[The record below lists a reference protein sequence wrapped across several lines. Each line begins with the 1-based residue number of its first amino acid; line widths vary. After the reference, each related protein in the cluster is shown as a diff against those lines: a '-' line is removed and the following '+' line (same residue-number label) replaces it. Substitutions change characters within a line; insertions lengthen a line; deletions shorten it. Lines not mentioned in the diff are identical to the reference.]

1 MHYLTMDTADED
13 IWRILSE
20 NVPKEHH
27 LHIHCFTDSPELA
40 QKLFDHYP
48 NCWIGITGKY
58 LDGTRYVPYTYH
70 SVTGVVTYSS
80 NLNTS
85 AVIRNL
91 AASSSERNSS
101 VLRLL
106 LETDSPYMT
115 PTNLPVS
122 EMGIKSARSLATSHS
137 AMIPYTAQ
145 FVAETAGNGWTTE
158 EVLRCCRENARKMYG
173 V

>member
-1 MHYLTMDTADED
+1 M
-13 IWRILSE
+13 
-20 NVPKEHH
+20 PKEQK

-40 QKLFDHYP
+40 EKLLGHFP
-48 NCWIGITGKY
+48 NCFIGI
-58 LDGTRYVPYTYH
+58 
-70 SVTGVVTYSS
+70 TGVVTYAT
-80 NLNTS
+80 NQNTS

-91 AASSSERNSS
+91 AAKSSDKTSS

-115 PTNLPVS
+115 PNNLPVK
-122 EMGIKSARSLATSHS
+122 EIGIKSARSLATCHS

-145 FVAETAGNGWTTE
+145 FVAEQAGNGWTTE
-158 EVLRCCRENARKMYG
+158 EVLAVCRENAQKMYG